1 MRAAVA
7 ALFCWWA
14 DVDYEHPERG
24 RGVSFGLYPLPK
36 RGGDFGGGR
45 GSRDCRFLLLG
56 RAKLGPIH
64 GRKGLRCGSSSGFR
78 SRLAAL
84 RFNLFVRGDWDS
96 LCVSLGVIRLLLPD
110 NVRGRFFL
118 LYAIA

>member
-24 RGVSFGLYPLPK
+24 RGLSFGFHSLPK

-64 GRKGLRCGSSSGFR
+64 GRKGLRCGSSGFR

-84 RFNLFVRGDWDS
+84 RFNLFVCGYWNR